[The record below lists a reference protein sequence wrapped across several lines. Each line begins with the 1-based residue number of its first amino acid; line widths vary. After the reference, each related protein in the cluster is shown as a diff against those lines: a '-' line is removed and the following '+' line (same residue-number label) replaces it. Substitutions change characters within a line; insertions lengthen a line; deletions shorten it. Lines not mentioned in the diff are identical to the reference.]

1 MLMAGNTFSR
11 LTVFERLLSLFT
23 SVRPGEGRSIAVMLA
38 QIFLL
43 LHGYYLIRLVR
54 ETLILVEGS
63 PEVRSYANGAIA
75 VTLIFVIPIYKLLFD
90 YLKNGGNKSAVL
102 RWIGSFFV
110 SNLLI
115 FAFLVWLGIPIAVP
129 FFIWVGVYN
138 VMVVAQFWAFAADL
152 YNIKTGQRLFA
163 VIMVGAAL
171 GALTGSQVAGRL
183 YPIIGVT
190 NLMLLSAA
198 MLALV
203 VLLSRLAERLVPDG
217 SRASHAEHSQPPAK
231 NVIAQVLGGFVT
243 VARSGYLLRIALF
256 VMLLN
261 LVNTNGTYILA
272 SFLTEH
278 AAAVA
283 AASVDALSTGAV
295 ISRFYGDFYAT
306 ITALQILVQ
315 LFLVS
320 RIFRWFGVRGAIL
333 VLPAIMV
340 LNYGLILFIP
350 VFALV
355 RLMMIV
361 EMTANY
367 SIQNTTNHTLYL
379 PVSREEKYVGKTTID
394 TFFVRFGD
402 LLQALLILV
411 IAQLLGLEIGWIIGI
426 NLGLAL
432 LLFFLGSA
440 IGRYHRDEIRHQLE
454 NMPPV
459 INTPLPDVYVPAGQV
474 LVFSVPDEAFMDP
487 DPGDTLRYD
496 AQAADGTPLVPW
508 IRFDRHNQT
517 FTIRPP
523 AGSAGSVPVALTAT
537 DFEGLSVQAGFRVD
551 YGEDPVPRFSVSS
564 AVAGPDLPAPRP
576 GADAGKA

>member
-1 MLMAGNTFSR
+1 MAGNTFSR

-75 VTLIFVIPIYKLLFD
+75 VTLIFVIPVYKLLFD

-110 SNLLI
+110 ANLLI

-203 VLLSRLAERLVPDG
+203 VMLSRFAERLVPDG
-217 SRASHAEHSQPPAK
+217 SRAAHAEHAPPAAN
-231 NVIAQVLGGFVT
+231 NVIAQVLGGFHT
-243 VARSGYLLRIALF
+243 VLRSGYLLRIALF

-283 AASVDALSTGAV
+283 AASIDALTAGAV

-367 SIQNTTNHTLYL
+367 SVQNTTNHTLYL

-432 LLFFLGSA
+432 LLFFLGAA

-459 INTPLPDVYVPAGQV
+459 INAPLPDVYVPAGQM

-496 AQAADGTPLVPW
+496 AHAPDGAPLVSW
-508 IRFDRHNQT
+508 IGFDRHNQT

-523 AGSAGSVPVALTAT
+523 AGDAGSVPVALTAT
-537 DFEGLSVQAGFRVD
+537 DFEGLSVQARFRVD
-551 YGEDPVPRFSVSS
+551 YGDDPVPRFSVAS
-564 AVAGPDLPAPRP
+564 AVAEPDPPAPRP